1 MLKKLLIVF
10 LKVIPIVLAAMA
22 FANTILAYYEIERE
36 WMHYVGGTSVLTL
49 AFLYMASY
57 VFKFCEYHRM
67 FLHYI
72 VVCNSINLIDYHY
85 GLPVGDEEFIV
96 LHLLLMFIAM
106 VIVLILFLKK
116 I

>member
-1 MLKKLLIVF
+1 MAKKLLILF
-10 LKVIPIVLAAMA
+10 LKVIPMILAGMA
-22 FANTILAYYEIERE
+22 FANTILAYYGLDRE

-49 AFLYMASY
+49 IFLYLASY

-72 VVCNSINLIDYHY
+72 VICNIINIIDYHY
-85 GLPVGDEEFIV
+85 GIPVGDGNFAI
-96 LHLLLMFIAM
+96 LHLLLMFITMITA
-106 VIVLILFLKK
+106 LILFLKK

>member
-1 MLKKLLIVF
+1 MIIF
-10 LKVIPIVLAAMA
+10 LKVIPMLLAGLA
-22 FANTILAYYEIERE
+22 FANTILSCLDIETE
-36 WMHYVGGTSVLTL
+36 WMHYVGGTSILTL

-72 VVCNSINLIDYHY
+72 VICNAINLIDYHY
-85 GLPVGDEEFIV
+85 GLPVGDEEFV
-96 LHLLLMFIAM
+96 TLHLLLMFISM

>member
-1 MLKKLLIVF
+1 MT
-10 LKVIPIVLAAMA
+10 LAGMA
-22 FANTILAYYEIERE
+22 FANTIFAYFDFPTS
-36 WMHYVGGTSVLTL
+36 WMHYIGGTSVLTL

-72 VVCNSINLIDYHY
+72 VICNIINTIDYYY
-85 GLPVGDEEFIV
+85 GLPVGDEEFII
-96 LHLLLMFIAM
+96 LHLLLMFISM